1 MTSLNEKVA
10 QVSFVSCP
18 DMLFSDTSACLVM
31 PGGNKQVRAGIS
43 QNLFYL
49 VIKRPVKSGL
59 YKDWNT
65 CSIYETYSLVGRA
78 LQRYAITVAFNH

>member
-1 MTSLNEKVA
+1 MTPLNEKMA

-18 DMLFSDTSACLVM
+18 DTLFSDTSASLVM
-31 PGGNKQVRAGIS
+31 PGGNKQVSTGIS

-59 YKDWNT
+59 YKDWNI
-65 CSIYETYSLVGRA
+65 CSIYETYSLA
-78 LQRYAITVAFNH
+78 DSTLQRYAIVTAINH